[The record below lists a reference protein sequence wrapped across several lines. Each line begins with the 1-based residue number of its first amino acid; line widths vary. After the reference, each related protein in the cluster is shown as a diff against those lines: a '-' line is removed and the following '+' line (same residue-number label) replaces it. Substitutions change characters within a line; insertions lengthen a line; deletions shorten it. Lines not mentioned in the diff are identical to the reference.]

1 MLCNEENCD
10 KMLKQVS
17 SVLADFIVIRIL
29 IRTCQ
34 AAHRR
39 LGVIGVA
46 GGLREE
52 KDYKEEKD

>member
-1 MLCNEENCD
+1 
-10 KMLKQVS
+10 MLKQVS